1 MVKENLGVDNIVKI
15 QKNAAI
21 SRAESE
27 KEIAKA
33 QANAKREAKNAAT
46 PLSNVDKITMYGE
59 GNSSKLMKD
68 IMGTVVQVTDGKQ
81 TIINNNIDTNSEK

>member
-21 SRAESE
+21 SRAKSE

>member
-15 QKNAAI
+15 QKNDAI